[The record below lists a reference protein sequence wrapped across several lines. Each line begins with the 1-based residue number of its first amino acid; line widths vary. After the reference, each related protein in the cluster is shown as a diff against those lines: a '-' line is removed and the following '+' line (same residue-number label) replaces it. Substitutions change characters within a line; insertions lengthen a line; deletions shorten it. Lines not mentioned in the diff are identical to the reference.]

1 MMNDEIYY
9 RRCHTCAFVF
19 YDIEVKMYRCMK
31 SGAWIWH
38 NPYVPTGCNEWKD
51 EREKQC
57 MKEIRKEIRF
67 CGSCRY
73 FQNEDINGDGW
84 CVIKDSACRCD
95 EECSTGFDDWTIDD

>member
-1 MMNDEIYY
+1 MTDLFDY
-9 RRCHTCAFVF
+9 RQCHTCAHVV
-19 YDIEVKMYRCMK
+19 YDIEVRMYRCMK

-38 NPYVPTGCNEWKD
+38 NPHAPTGCKEWKD

-95 EECSTGFDDWTIDD
+95 EECSTGFDDWEIDD